1 MDNFAK
7 YHSDYNTKSSIGFFP
22 GGFKPPH
29 NGHFA
34 ALQSMLG
41 YDAMNPETGKPI
53 LLNGSSSSNYVYV
66 IIGHAPRGSQ
76 DQNKNY
82 TTAKQRK
89 TTSKDDL
96 TAMAETMITKEMS
109 MDIWNFYIEQSDQS
123 LRDKVNIT
131 ISPHASPIIG
141 MEQAILNLKS
151 RDIANSQINLYA
163 GAEDQSRY
171 EYFTSEKFRM
181 KIAEEKQIKPES
193 IHINRNMLD
202 RLGSA
207 TDVRSQILRVAT
219 QEADIE
225 TLKTMLPPG
234 VDISQFLE
242 LVKTFR

>member
-1 MDNFAK
+1 MDNFTK
-7 YHSDYNTKSSIGFFP
+7 YHSEYNSDSSIGFFP

-41 YDAMNPETGKPI
+41 LDVMNPETGKPI
-53 LLNGSSSSNYVYV
+53 LLGDSSPSNYVYV

-82 TTAKQRK
+82 ATAKQRK
-89 TTSKDDL
+89 STSPDEL
-96 TAMAETMITKEMS
+96 TAMSETMITKEMS
-109 MDIWNFYIEQSDQS
+109 MNIWNFYIEQSDQS
-123 LRDKVNIT
+123 LKDKTNIT

-141 MEQAILNLKS
+141 MEQAILNLKP
-151 RDIANSQINLYA
+151 REIANSQINLYA

-171 EYFTSEKFRM
+171 EYFTSDRFRM

-193 IHINRNMLD
+193 IHIKRNMLD

-225 TLKTMLPPG
+225 TLKTLLPPG